1 MTDFDFE
8 TPGGGADP
16 ADFSLEAIL
25 AEFRSAQHPDLPPEP
40 GPPAHPLTLDEDEDD
55 IGAASISSVDEL
67 LFPESEPEPLSEPEP
82 EPEAEPV
89 PEVEPELER
98 EAEPEPEIEDEFA
111 ASAEPDPALS
121 EPEQDDSLL
130 SGYDESGSDDL
141 YAGAVIPEPEQEPEP
156 RSAPKP
162 TARGGFGERLLTG
175 IIALLALA
183 SMRHRQKKEAP
194 APPPS
199 EEKVPE
205 MPAANAV
212 RFYTAQLKPLRLRF
226 FASLFVSLIL
236 VYISFG
242 YSAEFPLLGAMRN
255 VRVAALYSLIAELC
269 VMLLGLDVFTH
280 GLTALVRGRPGSES
294 LVAVSCIAS
303 ALDAV
308 FTAAAGGGAHGLP
321 FCAVSALSVTFT
333 LWGGQLSCRGYRSS
347 FRALAL
353 GKNPMVVTAE
363 RAEESRTFSLV
374 KTQAAPAGFIRR
386 SEEADPC
393 EELSAV
399 CAPFLLAAAPVLA
412 LVASVGR
419 GAPGSFFH
427 IYAALAAVCAPFSAA
442 YCFPL
447 LFSLAARRLAQ
458 SGAAIAGWAG
468 IRDIGRGKQIVLTD
482 GDLFPPGTLSV
493 GGIRILE
500 GVYTDKVISYT
511 GSMLVASGSGLA
523 PLFSELMR
531 KNGCSMQRVEDF
543 SVGEG
548 GIRAFI
554 RGEEVCV
561 GTSGFMHLCGV
572 RLPQKL
578 AAKNAVFTAASGALI
593 GIITINYA
601 ALPSVQGALASL
613 TRGKRKPVFAVRD
626 FNIDPLLVRQKF
638 RTSTDGFE
646 FPSFADRYR
655 ISGAAPAAESPV
667 AAVLA
672 RDGLAPFA
680 EIAERGLRL
689 NRAARLCAV
698 LTLLCSAIGL
708 LLMFLLSW
716 EAAFSSANAG
726 NLITYMLLWLVPVA
740 VMAFRVRQ

>member
-8 TPGGGADP
+8 IPEGGEDP

-40 GPPAHPLTLDEDEDD
+40 GPPARPLILDEEEDD
-55 IGAASISSVDEL
+55 IGAATISSVDEL
-67 LFPESEPEPLSEPEP
+67 LFPETETEPLSETEPGRVAEPEPAAEAETFASGGPEPAFSEPEPDDSQISGYDDSTSEDLYAGTEIPEPEP
-82 EPEAEPV
+82 EPKSAHTS
-89 PEVEPELER
+89 R
-98 EAEPEPEIEDEFA
+98 QA
-111 ASAEPDPALS
+111 A
-121 EPEQDDSLL
+121 
-130 SGYDESGSDDL
+130 
-141 YAGAVIPEPEQEPEP
+141 
-156 RSAPKP
+156 
-162 TARGGFGERLLTG
+162 GGFGERLLTG

-194 APPPS
+194 APEPS
-199 EEKVPE
+199 EEEVPE

-212 RFYTAQLKPLRLRF
+212 RFYSAQLKPLRLRF
-226 FASLFVSLIL
+226 FAALFVSLIL
-236 VYISFG
+236 AYIGFG
-242 YSAEFPLLGAMRN
+242 FSAEFPLLGAMRN

-269 VMLLGLDVFTH
+269 VMLLGLEVFTH
-280 GLTALVRGRPGSES
+280 GLTALARGRPGSES
-294 LVAVSCIAS
+294 LIAVSCLVS

-308 FTAAAGGGAHGLP
+308 FTAAAGGGARGLP
-321 FCAVSALSVTFT
+321 FCAVSALSMTFA

-347 FRALAL
+347 FRVLSL

-363 RAEESRTFSLV
+363 RAEGGRTFSLV
-374 KTQAAPAGFIRR
+374 KAPADPTGFIRR

-399 CAPFLLAAAPVLA
+399 CAPFLIAAAPVLA

-419 GAPGSFFH
+419 GAPENFFH
-427 IYAALAAVCAPFSAA
+427 VWAALAAVCAPFSAS
-442 YCFPL
+442 YGFPL

-458 SGAAIAGWAG
+458 NGAAIAGWAG
-468 IRDIGRGKQIVLTD
+468 VRDIGRSKQLVLTD
-482 GDLFPPGTLSV
+482 GDLFPPGTLSI
-493 GGIRILE
+493 GGIRVLE

-531 KNGCSMQRVEDF
+531 KNGCSLQRVEDF
-543 SVGEG
+543 TVGEG
-548 GIRAFI
+548 GVKAFI
-554 RGEEVCV
+554 RGEEICV

-578 AAKNAVFTAASGALI
+578 AAKNAVYTAASGSLI
-593 GIITINYA
+593 GIIPIEYA

-613 TRGKRKPVFAVRD
+613 LRGKRKPVFAVRD

-646 FPSFADRYR
+646 FPSFAERYR
-655 ISGAAPAAESPV
+655 ISGAAPAEGSPA

-680 EIAERGLRL
+680 ETAERGLRL
-689 NRAARLCAV
+689 YRAARLCAV

-708 LLMFLLSW
+708 LLMFLLGW